1 MRNWARLK
9 VSFNCD
15 DPPNI
20 DQVYTCLRRAYRIGY
35 CGLYQLEDSVCLYI
49 QTTTKNARM
58 VPAKVFRLCA
68 PFGAKEPV
76 IPFSYREGIILSEKG
91 QFRAAGGSRLKGKQ
105 VATSTIVNNTTNNIH
120 NGDQINQVFNDN
132 REIHIHIHALGSEDV
147 SHIQMEQFK
156 SLFEGSTDD
165 VIRQMKEITSPQ
177 NYHRFVETA
186 WQGLRNNLYAKKC
199 SDKAME
205 NTGGSSSSH
214 SAKEKTPHQ
223 DARVALLDPDLFEGD
238 KAIEDAGGSASS
250 GLAEEKT
257 VDQAVGAAL
266 PIL

>member
-105 VATSTIVNNTTNNIH
+105 VATTGIRSTKSSTTI
-120 NGDQINQVFNDN
+120 G
-132 REIHIHIHALGSEDV
+132 
-147 SHIQMEQFK
+147 K
-156 SLFEGSTDD
+156 STSTF
-165 VIRQMKEITSPQ
+165 M
-177 NYHRFVETA
+177 H
-186 WQGLRNNLYAKKC
+186 
-199 SDKAME
+199 SDRKMFRISRW
-205 NTGGSSSSH
+205 SSSRACSRE
-214 SAKEKTPHQ
+214 AQT
-223 DARVALLDPDLFEGD
+223 
-238 KAIEDAGGSASS
+238 
-250 GLAEEKT
+250 T
-257 VDQAVGAAL
+257 
-266 PIL
+266 